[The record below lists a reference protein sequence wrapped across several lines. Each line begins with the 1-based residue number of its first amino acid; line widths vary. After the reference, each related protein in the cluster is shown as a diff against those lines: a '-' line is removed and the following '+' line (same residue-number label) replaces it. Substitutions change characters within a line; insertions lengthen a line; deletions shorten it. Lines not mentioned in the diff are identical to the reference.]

1 VCKECKKSDIGID
14 CIQGFL
20 LAASKKY
27 GIIRKTVAGR
37 RIIPAGFWGRW
48 CRGSFSCPRPLVN
61 HTGDF

>member
-37 RIIPAGFWGRW
+37 RIIPEGF
-48 CRGSFSCPRPLVN
+48 
-61 HTGDF
+61 